1 MNQNT
6 SRRRKIIFD
15 AIDNDKTYHEINVVL
30 KNKNEKILN
39 SQDYLTWRQFF
50 FPIAKNDALLYKD
63 IVEDGKDLSWIA
75 RKMKE
80 LSGRVSIS

>member
-1 MNQNT
+1 VET
-6 SRRRKIIFD
+6 SF
-15 AIDNDKTYHEINVVL
+15 
-30 KNKNEKILN
+30 
-39 SQDYLTWRQFF
+39 SFQLT
-50 FPIAKNDALLYKD
+50 KNDALLYKD